1 MLQLEKQVM
10 AGDRSALLQLCR
22 KPSFNVARKY
32 SDNGETLLHI
42 ACRKGH
48 LDIVRALIEV
58 CRCSLRVTDDH
69 GNSPCHSACE
79 TGQIKVM
86 DYFDK
91 CPYPNYYSSKNSEGN
106 TLLHLACKSGSI
118 PLIRL
123 VLSGSSAVY
132 RIPIK
137 LNEYNDTIAEC
148 INFHDVHS
156 FNKFGHTPLHIAYLN
171 HNFHVIEFFFGEY
184 KKHSS
189 DNFSHEI
196 PSLINLAYEMNDY
209 NMVKYFQSKRN
220 NNFTAVNSNNY
231 GKRFGFDKKLS
242 SSHARYYEF
251 CSSCS
256 ELCSVGD
263 PNISHSFVELY
274 FFSFARHGDIEA
286 FEKCRNCTTDV
297 SIFSSKTAYGDTLL
311 HAACVS
317 CNIDFVKLIFDFLT
331 TEKIYSC
338 AEIRT
343 LKNVFGYTCLHIVCE
358 LGSFELAKFFIS
370 AGFSIMDVTNLGY
383 TPLHLAILHDR
394 KEVFEHLMHMNNDDI
409 NAVTSTMETPLHIA
423 TYEASKIE
431 YVKGIVKHE
440 KFDLLNVKK
449 ADYYG
454 ETPLFN
460 AFRTQS
466 SALVNLLSSE
476 PLNSDMQAINRKKET
491 VAFIAC
497 RLNCTDFIDDIISNN
512 KVVLDQSILL
522 AALQC
527 SGARTDPVNV
537 SNHSGRI
544 PHLYKNHK
552 EFFVKHLN
560 KVIDSFPGLT
570 ILQQSFMFGN
580 KAVFEF
586 LISLPECEPNSRGR
600 YGDTV
605 LHLCCKYNNTE
616 YALLCINNS
625 CSVDIQ
631 NDDGETPLSVTLI
644 YRHYNLLLTLLE
656 LIFEQKG
663 KGFLESCVDSCGNNI
678 LHTVGRYANV
688 KDIALHIAT
697 IVDHCCKNK
706 LSGNTALHTACD
718 FNNSEIIEGLIT
730 LNYCPESWYNKDH
743 KSPLMMMNNNG
754 DSFGK
759 LFPSIP
765 EKYLHKP
772 YYMCRITDGSH
783 EIDVPLV
790 LHLIKEWFSSS
801 CSSSHCTQTSNS
813 DIIMK
818 LLDAE
823 SEYVID
829 SLGNTIFHYLANCSY
844 HHKCKVFES
853 IVEKAFRQ
861 HGSLVTHLND
871 HNESVLHYALSNN
884 SQWFI
889 MKVLEREVP
898 YEFINENSVH
908 KRFMKN
914 ALSHGVLFHY
924 LMAKGVH
931 HNSRVRLASSSTL
944 PSLHILVVGNSG
956 VGKTTLI
963 NSLKKHCIGESDS
976 NITSTT
982 GVVRSEIHMGICI
995 YQFSD
1000 FAGQPEFDLI
1010 KSRYLESR
1018 FATLSQY
1025 YMHNKFLVV
1034 LVVNAEKDLQ
1044 ENQDQIQER
1053 ASFISDHINDPFLSI
1068 SAVLVCSHADCI
1080 DNKEE
1085 KYEEVKKLTEYFQTI
1100 GKNLKVSDNII
1111 FMNCK
1116 SVADQ
1121 KNMFPKQTS
1130 ISDLLKIYDSD
1141 SVGLTSYTL
1150 SPGATELLSFI
1161 NYKLNTVPF
1170 QIIKLLES
1178 IKSNQ
1183 LFKLDDYGRI
1193 VQEGN
1198 KFVIP
1203 EILELLLDPLR
1214 ELHAHNLI
1222 MLLNHSED
1230 ESSWWIVSLSVQD
1243 MLFSQVSSLFKPRG
1257 LQSELTCLSET
1268 NNTGIV
1274 GSEQLLSIF
1283 TEMELGTE
1291 FHFDVFLG
1299 YLQNMDYCQL
1309 LDNAKIGWIMETIL
1323 AEQYNDKMKY
1333 YFFPGLISANKPTDL
1348 DDIFSDTKNYPFQF
1362 GYLLKANS
1370 PLDLRFFQPLMFRLF
1385 KFTEVKESSNFSRR
1399 IELWKSGIFWATPDM
1414 VNILVEVRNKREVL
1428 LICQGQLACDTS
1440 KYAASI
1446 VNEIRS
1452 AKKSVCDNLRDI
1464 SLGEE
1469 YLLLKFEYQL
1479 KYTNEELAP
1488 ILKIKPILQLPI
1500 RQRAYYISDRKPERL
1515 ERFMNIDPYVH
1526 LELLVDSPGKGID
1539 KVISHPHRIIKE
1551 ILDRKPQN
1559 LKISSSSDLFEIL
1572 DKHSV
1577 FKGSDFFSM
1586 CNS

>member
-1 MLQLEKQVM
+1 MLQLEEQVM

-32 SDNGETLLHI
+32 SDIGETLLHI

-48 LDIVRALIEV
+48 LDIIRALIEV

-79 TGQIKVM
+79 AGQIKVM

-91 CPYPNYYSSKNSEGN
+91 CPYPNYYSTKNSEGN

-123 VLSGSSAVY
+123 ILSGSSAVY
-132 RIPIK
+132 RRPIK
-137 LNEYNDTIAEC
+137 LNEYNDTIKES
-148 INFHDVHS
+148 ITFQNVHS
-156 FNKFGHTPLHIAYLN
+156 YNKFGHTPLHIACLN
-171 HNFHVIEFFFGEY
+171 RNFHVIDLFFGEY
-184 KKHSS
+184 KNHSRAG
-189 DNFSHEI
+189 FSREI

-209 NMVKYFQSKRN
+209 NMVKYFQSKCN
-220 NNFTAVNSNNY
+220 NNFTAVIKYNNY
-231 GKRFGFDKKLS
+231 GERFGFEKLS
-242 SSHARYYEF
+242 SSHASYYEF
-251 CSSCS
+251 CSSSS
-256 ELCSVGD
+256 ELCSLGD
-263 PNISHSFVELY
+263 PNLSHSFVELY
-274 FFSFARHGDIEA
+274 FFSVARHGDIEA
-286 FEKCRNCTTDV
+286 FEKCRNCTTNV

-338 AEIRT
+338 EELRT
-343 LKNVFGYTCLHIVCE
+343 LKNVFGFTCLHIVCE
-358 LGSFELAKFFIS
+358 LGSLELAKFFIS

-394 KEVFEHLMHMNNDDI
+394 KEVFEHLMCMNNDDI

-431 YVKGIVKHE
+431 YAKSIVEHK
-440 KFDLLNVKK
+440 KFDRLNVNK
-449 ADYYG
+449 ADYCG

-476 PLNSDMQAINRKKET
+476 PLNSDMQAVNRKKET

-497 RLNCTDFIDDIISNN
+497 RLNCTDFIDDIISINE
-512 KVVLDQSILL
+512 VDLDQSILL

-537 SNHSGRI
+537 SNHSGMI

-560 KVIDSFPGLT
+560 KVIDSCPRLT

-586 LISLPECEPNSRGR
+586 LISLPECDPNSRGEN
-600 YGDTV
+600 GETV
-605 LHLCCKYNNTE
+605 LHLCCKNNNME

-644 YRHYNLLLTLLE
+644 HHHYNLLLTLVE
-656 LIFEQKG
+656 LIFEQNG
-663 KGFLESCVDSCGNNI
+663 KGFLESCVDSRGNNI
-678 LHTVGRYANV
+678 LHAVGSRCAGV
-688 KDIALHIAT
+688 KDIALHIAK

-706 LSGNTALHTACD
+706 RSGNTALHTACD
-718 FNNSEIIEGLIT
+718 FNNSEIIEGLIK

-743 KSPLMMMNNNG
+743 KSPLMMMNNKG

-801 CSSSHCTQTSNS
+801 CSSSHCTKTSNS

-818 LLDAE
+818 LLDSE
-823 SEYVID
+823 SKYVID
-829 SLGNTIFHYLANCSY
+829 TLGNTIFHYLANCCY

-853 IVEKAFRQ
+853 IVEKAFKQ
-861 HGSLVTHLND
+861 HGSLVTHLNV
-871 HNESVLHYALSNN
+871 HKESILHYALSNN

-889 MKVLEREVP
+889 MKVLERGVP

-914 ALSHGVLFHY
+914 ALSHGVLHHY
-924 LMAKGVH
+924 LMSKGVH
-931 HNSRVRLASSSTL
+931 HNSRVRLASSSSTL

-963 NSLKKHCIGESDS
+963 NSLKEHCIGEGES

-982 GVVRSEIHMGICI
+982 GVVRSEICSRMCK

-1053 ASFISDHINDPFLSI
+1053 ASFITDHINDPLLSI

-1085 KYEEVKKLTEYFQTI
+1085 KYEEVKKLTEHFQNI
-1100 GKNLKVSDNII
+1100 GKNLKVSDNVI

-1130 ISDLLKIYDSD
+1130 ISDLLKIYDSE
-1141 SVGLTSYTL
+1141 SVGLTAYTL

-1161 NYKLNTVPF
+1161 NSKLNKVPF
-1170 QIIKLLES
+1170 QVKTLLET

-1183 LFKLDDYGRI
+1183 VFKLDDYGRI
-1193 VQEGN
+1193 MQEGD

-1203 EILELLLDPLR
+1203 EILELLSDPMC

-1230 ESSWWIVSLSVQD
+1230 ESSWLIVSQSVQD
-1243 MLFSQVSSLFKPRG
+1243 MLFSRVSSLFKP
-1257 LQSELTCLSET
+1257 QSELTCLSET

-1274 GSEQLLSIF
+1274 SSEQLLSIF
-1283 TEMELGTE
+1283 TEIELGAE

-1309 LDNAKIGWIMETIL
+1309 LDNSKIGWIMETIL
-1323 AEQYNDKMKY
+1323 AEQYDGKVKY

-1399 IELWKSGIFWATPDM
+1399 IELWKSGIFWVTPDM
-1414 VNILVEVRNKREVL
+1414 VKILVEVRNKREVL

-1446 VNEIRS
+1446 VNEIRC
-1452 AKKSVCDNLRDI
+1452 AKKSICDKLRDM

-1469 YLLLKFEYQL
+1469 YLLLKCDYKRE
-1479 KYTNEELAP
+1479 YTNEELAP
-1488 ILKIKPILQLPI
+1488 ILKIKPRLQLPI
-1500 RQRAYYISDRKPERL
+1500 KKRAYYISLRKPERL

-1526 LELLVDSPGKGID
+1526 LELCVDNPGKGID
-1539 KVISHPHRIIKE
+1539 EVISHPHSIIKE
-1551 ILDRKPQN
+1551 ILDRESQN

-1577 FKGSDFFSM
+1577 FKGSDLFFM
-1586 CNS
+1586 YNS